1 MKDKMRD
8 TYRQNPG
15 QGNLQYTAESL
26 TVLLLTVKII
36 ELVLFVRQGK
46 TLFHN
51 SKDYLKT
58 VVIQMK
64 WAKLI

>member
-26 TVLLLTVKII
+26 TVLLLTVKIM
-36 ELVLFVRQGK
+36 
-46 TLFHN
+46 
-51 SKDYLKT
+51 D
-58 VVIQMK
+58 
-64 WAKLI
+64 LIYQTQIN